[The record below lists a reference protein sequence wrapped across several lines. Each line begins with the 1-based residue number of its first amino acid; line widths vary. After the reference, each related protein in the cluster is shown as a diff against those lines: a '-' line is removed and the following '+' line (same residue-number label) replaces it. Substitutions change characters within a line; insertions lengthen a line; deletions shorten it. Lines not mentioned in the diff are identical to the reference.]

1 MASEI
6 NPFELYEPSVK
17 KKAAAETSKNE
28 DFDKVI
34 SQPTSKEDFLPDK
47 SYLRFINLEE
57 GNYSW
62 RRFFARMIDF
72 KIMSI
77 VIISCFLVAEPSKV
91 SRLLEFPHENPL
103 FTLTI
108 GIISGI
114 LLLIVEIFTI
124 AFFSYTPGKWLCC
137 IKITDLNGNKL
148 SIYKSAKRSLLV
160 YTTGCAFYLPILSL
174 FTICKAAFDLRQKRV
189 TYWDDACE
197 TQVTV
202 SKLNWVRIILIIV
215 ALMLA

>member
-1 MASEI
+1 MTSEI

-17 KKAAAETSKNE
+17 KKTVVETSKNE
-28 DFDKVI
+28 DFDKTI
-34 SQPTSKEDFLPDK
+34 SQPTSEEDFLPDK

-72 KIMSI
+72 KIMNI
-77 VIISCFLVAEPSKV
+77 VIISCYFVVEPSKV
-91 SRLLEFPHENPL
+91 SRLLEFPHDNPL
-103 FTLTI
+103 FTLSI
-108 GIISGI
+108 GTLSGI

-124 AFFSYTPGKWLCC
+124 AFFSSTLGKWLCC

-148 SIYKSAKRSLLV
+148 SIDKSAKRSLLV
-160 YTTGCAFYLPILSL
+160 ITAGCAFYLPILFL

-189 TYWDDACE
+189 TYWDNACE

-202 SKLNWVRIILIIV
+202 SELNWIRIVIIIV
-215 ALMLA
+215 VLISA